1 MIRILLVLVCLSHV
15 AFAQPSETTAQPEQ
29 QPMPP
34 PPPPPDQQ
42 PPPEQQPPQQGP
54 VDLDAIIAKVQAEQP
69 TMMTVAKGS
78 FRRARRA
85 VAIGPTV
92 GLWSAAFIEPGNT
105 DLALTFGIG
114 IETFKVPVVPDM
126 ETLKTLVVERV
137 KAEVKSRVIDVFKGR
152 QLEPFEA
159 EQFVRQVYADVRAE
173 ILGLEN
179 VRAKT
184 LERPKYTV
192 GFEAN
197 RLFGAER
204 WMGRTRVG
212 LGVWKV
218 TVALS
223 ASVGRACRGD
233 GCDDGVKA
241 FVGPEVVLHIIPRKN
256 PRANVIDV
264 FVRGDVQ
271 ANGRA
276 AETTYDQLVIG
287 TRILLDLI

>member
-15 AFAQPSETTAQPEQ
+15 AFAQPSETAPQPTQ
-29 QPMPP
+29 PP
-34 PPPPPDQQ
+34 PPPQQ
-42 PPPEQQPPQQGP
+42 QQP
-54 VDLDAIIAKVQAEQP
+54 VDLDAIIAKVQSEQP
-69 TMMTVAKGS
+69 TMMTVAKGT

-92 GLWSAAFIEPGNT
+92 GLWSAAFIDPGET
-105 DLALTFGIG
+105 DAALTFGIG

-126 ETLKTLVVERV
+126 ETLKTLVMERV
-137 KAEVKSRVIDVFKGR
+137 KAEVKSRAIDVFKGR
-152 QLEPFEA
+152 QMEPFEA

-223 ASVGRACRGD
+223 ASFGRVCRGE
-233 GCDDGVKA
+233 GCDDVRA
-241 FVGPEVVLHIIPRKN
+241 FIGPEVVLHIIPRKN

-264 FVRGDVQ
+264 FLRSDFQ

-276 AETTYDQLVIG
+276 PDTTYDQLVIG

>member
-1 MIRILLVLVCLSHV
+1 MIRILFVLVCLTHV
-15 AFAQPSETTAQPEQ
+15 AFAQPSERAP
-29 QPMPP
+29 PPSDPP
-34 PPPPPDQQ
+34 PPPMPVEPM
-42 PPPEQQPPQQGP
+42 QPPQQQP

-69 TMMTVAKGS
+69 TLMTVAKGS
-78 FRRARRA
+78 LRRARRGI
-85 VAIGPTV
+85 AIGPTV
-92 GLWSAAFIEPGNT
+92 GLWSAAFLDPGDT

-114 IETFKVPVVPDM
+114 IETFKVPVLPDT

-152 QLEPFEA
+152 QMEPFEA

-173 ILGLEN
+173 VLGLEN

-223 ASVGRACRGD
+223 ASFGRACRGD

-264 FVRGDVQ
+264 FLRSDFQ
-271 ANGRA
+271 ANGRGD
-276 AETTYDQLVIG
+276 TTYDQIVLG

>member
-1 MIRILLVLVCLSHV
+1 MIKTLLVLVCLTHV
-15 AFAQPSETTAQPEQ
+15 AFAQPSETEA
-29 QPMPP
+29 MPP
-34 PPPPPDQQ
+34 PPP
-42 PPPEQQPPQQGP
+42 EQQQP

-69 TMMTVAKGS
+69 TITTVAKGTM
-78 FRRARRA
+78 RRARRSI
-85 VAIGPTV
+85 AIGPTV
-92 GLWSAAFIEPGNT
+92 GLWSAAFIDPGEI
-105 DLALTFGIG
+105 DAALTFGIG

-126 ETLKTLVVERV
+126 ETLKTLVMERV
-137 KAEVKSRVIDVFKGR
+137 KAEVKNRVFDVFKGR
-152 QLEPFEA
+152 QMEPFEA

-173 ILGLEN
+173 VLGLEN

-218 TVALS
+218 TIALS
-223 ASVGRACRGD
+223 ASFGRACRGE
-233 GCDDGVKA
+233 GCDDVKA
-241 FVGPEVVLHIIPRKN
+241 FIGPEVVLHIIPRKN

-264 FVRGDVQ
+264 FLRGDYQ

-276 AETTYDQLVIG
+276 SETTYDQLVIG